1 MIPGRLPQL
10 VRFPN
15 CNGVQK
21 QVRVGEPDYQLP
33 SVSICHPNALSL
45 LILLSIETLFWSNI
59 ALFDPYTFLK
69 HNSDT
74 DDGKGTALDI
84 LVQHESTTS
93 VVDKTRKNGF
103 KTHTTLGGKN
113 KTRKTQTICVHSVG
127 DNAGPHPL

>member
-1 MIPGRLPQL
+1 MLGNLTTLSQRLP
-10 VRFPN
+10 
-15 CNGVQK
+15 
-21 QVRVGEPDYQLP
+21 
-33 SVSICHPNALSL
+33 SHSAITLSL

-93 VVDKTRKNGF
+93 VVDKTRTNGC
-103 KTHTTLGGKN
+103 KTHTTLGGKK
-113 KTRKTQTICVHSVG
+113 KT
-127 DNAGPHPL
+127 